1 MWLWRL
7 HHYSVSGTD
16 DDCTKSIPEAKVS
29 RPWVPPNEVPC
40 AEAYI
45 PVVRGYVVLSCSDP
59 SLTPAR
65 ILKRGPSPL
74 RAAPVEK
81 VPSLLVKPSPTSTLP
96 RVVSTTTLAA
106 VEEGTDNSTAESPVS
121 ILTSASR
128 ERPPPKSSS

>member
-16 DDCTKSIPEAKVS
+16 DDCTKSIPEADVS
-29 RPWVPPNEVPC
+29 RPWVPPGEDPG

-45 PVVRGYVVLSCSDP
+45 PVARGYVVLSCSDP

-65 ILKRGPSPL
+65 ILKTGPSSL
-74 RAAPVEK
+74 RAPSVEK
-81 VPSLLVKPSPTSTLP
+81 APSLLVKPSPTSTLP

-121 ILTSASR
+121 MFTWASR
-128 ERPPPKSSS
+128 DKTPPK